1 LYYQE
6 ERIAYGVVYNVNS
19 LRAAAVHF
27 ATMAVAS
34 LMETCHALAAA
45 TPYVS
50 STTANV
56 ALAAVAKVE

>member
-1 LYYQE
+1 M
-6 ERIAYGVVYNVNS
+6 YNVNS
-19 LRAAAVHF
+19 LRAAAVHL

-34 LMETCHALAAA
+34 LMETCHASAAA

-56 ALAAVAKVE
+56 ALAAVAAVAKVE